1 MTCANRRMPMTRR
14 HQPAAVD
21 AGGGT
26 VGAAATA
33 AHRRETRTLHHNP
46 DRVARRMH
54 GRPRVLTVG
63 RWSAAIFALLILTP
77 SVAHAWTPGTHIL
90 LGEAVLRSAFLLP
103 PRIAELLQAFPYDF
117 LYGSIAA
124 DTSIAKKYARFGRH
138 CHHWY
143 VGLEILERAR
153 DETLQAFAYGY
164 LAHLAADVVAHNW
177 FVPHQLAVTS
187 STSALGHSYWESR
200 FESHLGARFPRRA
213 HEIILLDHARSDD
226 HLDRILSPTIFSTHT
241 NRRIFR
247 GMVRV
252 TDNDS
257 WQRVFAVMV
266 ERSRWDL
273 EERNVGNYLA
283 RSFDYVVD
291 FLRRM
296 DGSEPYVHDP
306 SGEEPLRAAKVV
318 RRTALRRRGDEDA
331 AREAAQRHFGL
342 PATSLAFTAQIGE
355 PLYQPAKPPVS

>member
-1 MTCANRRMPMTRR
+1 MTGPTHPSWSGSATAW
-14 HQPAAVD
+14 HVAVVVGLLLVLTPAA
-21 AGGGT
+21 
-26 VGAAATA
+26 
-33 AHRRETRTLHHNP
+33 
-46 DRVARRMH
+46 
-54 GRPRVLTVG
+54 
-63 RWSAAIFALLILTP
+63 
-77 SVAHAWTPGTHIL
+77 AHAWTPGTHIL

-103 PRIAELLQAFPYDF
+103 PRLAELLTAFPYDF

-143 VGLEILERAR
+143 VGLEILDGAR

-177 FVPHQLAVTS
+177 FVPHQLAATS

-200 FESHLGARFPRRA
+200 FEWHLGARHSRRA
-213 HEIILLDHARSDD
+213 HEIILLDHARADS

-252 TDNDS
+252 TDADS
-257 WQRVFAVMV
+257 WQRVFNLMAA
-266 ERSRWDL
+266 RSRWDL
-273 EERNVGNYLA
+273 EERDVGAYLG

-291 FLRRM
+291 LLRRM
-296 DGSEPYVHDP
+296 DGSEPYAHDP
-306 SGEEPLRAAKVV
+306 SGEEPLRAAKAV
-318 RRTALRRRGDEDA
+318 RRTALRGGDTGTARQA
-331 AREAAQRHFGL
+331 ALRHFGL
-342 PATSLAFTAQIGE
+342 PATSLGFTGQLAK
-355 PLYQPAKPPVS
+355 PLYVPTRDNS